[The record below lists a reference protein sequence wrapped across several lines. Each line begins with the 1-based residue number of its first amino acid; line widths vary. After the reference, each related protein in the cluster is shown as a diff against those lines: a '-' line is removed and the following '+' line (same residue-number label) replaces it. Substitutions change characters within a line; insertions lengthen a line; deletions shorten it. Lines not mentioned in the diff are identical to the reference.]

1 MEKQFMY
8 TINDIDFTLP
18 YEGYLW
24 MSNEHESRLFKPEAV
39 VGAQLFSQ
47 RNLFV
52 VEGYLYHRATGVS
65 LSIKY
70 VDGQYLVYQHK
81 VEPSDEQHPDVDHI
95 KYLTLRM
102 SGSPTLWAK
111 FLRYWKEKP
120 NDECLGMGVLEVEKE
135 VFVGFSDKEDL

>member
-1 MEKQFMY
+1 MY

-24 MSNEHESRLFKPEAV
+24 MSNEHEPRLFKSEAV
-39 VGAQLFSQ
+39 VDAQLFSL
-47 RNLFV
+47 RNPFV

-70 VDGQYLVYQHK
+70 VDGQYLVYK
-81 VEPSDEQHPDVDHI
+81 LRVKPSDIDSPDVDKI
-95 KYLTLRM
+95 EYLTFRM
-102 SGSPTLWAK
+102 KGSKPLWAK

-135 VFVGFSDKEDL
+135 VFVGFSDKEE

>member
-1 MEKQFMY
+1 MIHDYLNPKPWSVHNY
-8 TINDIDFTLP
+8 LA
-18 YEGYLW
+18 YEI
-24 MSNEHESRLFKPEAV
+24 P
-39 VGAQLFSQ
+39 
-47 RNLFV
+47 
-52 VEGYLYHRATGVS
+52 LYHRATGVS

-81 VEPSDEQHPDVDHI
+81 VESSDEQHPDIDHI

-111 FLRYWKEKP
+111 FLRYWKEKA

>member
-24 MSNEHESRLFKPEAV
+24 MSNEHEPRLFEPEAV
-39 VGAQLFSQ
+39 VGAQLFSL
-47 RNLFV
+47 RNTFV

-65 LSIKY
+65 FSIKY
-70 VDGQYLVYQHK
+70 VDGQYLVYKHRVK
-81 VEPSDEQHPDVDHI
+81 PSDIDSPDVDKI
-95 KYLTLRM
+95 EYLTFCM
-102 SGSPTLWAK
+102 KGSKPLWAK
-111 FLRYWKEKP
+111 FLRYWKEKA